1 MANTFNNSIIKS
13 IGTSTLTEVYSG
25 SNLDASG
32 DVGIVVGMLYSN
44 TGASDTQITTYHTA
58 EGVSVTP
65 SSDSGLKFTASN
77 TFTAGDAVV
86 FSTTGSLPGNI
97 SANTIY
103 YVIAG
108 GLTSSVFYVSTT
120 SGGSAV
126 AHSSNG
132 SNTSVHLLVP
142 FLNTVSIPKNTA
154 LELCRGNK
162 FVMKKGESLNA
173 VRTGGASATATI
185 SVLEITS

>member
-1 MANTFNNSIIKS
+1 MANTFNNSVIKS

-58 EGVSVTP
+58 EGVSLTP

-77 TFTAGDAVV
+77 TFTAGDPVV

-103 YVIAG
+103 YVISG

-162 FVMKKGESLNA
+162 FVIKKGESINA
-173 VRTGGASATATI
+173 LRTGGASATATI